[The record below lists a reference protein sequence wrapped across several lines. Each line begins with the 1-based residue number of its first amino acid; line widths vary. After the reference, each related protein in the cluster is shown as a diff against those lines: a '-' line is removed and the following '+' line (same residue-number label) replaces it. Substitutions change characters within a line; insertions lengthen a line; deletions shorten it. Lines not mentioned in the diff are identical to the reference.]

1 MDNIPEENLKR
12 LAKFIAEELINLA
25 KETQQED
32 WLETNIRD
40 NAVGELARC
49 VTLQNLYLDREEF
62 EKCAIM
68 KLRIQD
74 IKSMLKIDGD
84 LDINLEKDDEI

>member
-1 MDNIPEENLKR
+1 MDNIKDENLQR
-12 LAKFIAEELINLA
+12 LAKFIARELMDLA
-25 KETQQED
+25 KESNDED
-32 WLETNIRD
+32 WIEINKRD

-49 VTLQNLYLDREEF
+49 ITLQNLYLDREEY

-74 IKSMLKIDGD
+74 IKRYLKIDSD
-84 LDINLEKDDEI
+84 FNTNIEDEDEI